1 MAINLANA
9 QRKVEEFMTETCDVY
24 APVDVH
30 AGVVDPITLALITPA
45 ASKLYNAGACKIK
58 DIPTNSRGAGV
69 GDSEGGNQLLIVVTE
84 VDFPLADVPT
94 SGFPEGSLIICRS
107 SLRMPQMVGA
117 VYQMRQSVLK
127 TFGIQYSVLADRR
140 KRVDP

>member
-24 APVDVH
+24 APNAVH
-30 AGVVDPITLALITPA
+30 AGTVDPITLALTYPA
-45 ASKLYNAGACKIK
+45 SAKLYNAGACKIK

-69 GDSEGGNQLLIVVTE
+69 GDAEGGNQLLIVVTQ

-94 SGFPEGSLIICRS
+94 TGFPEGSLIICRS
-107 SLRMPQMVGA
+107 SLRMPQLVGA
-117 VYQMRQSVLK
+117 VYLMRQPVLK
-127 TFGIQYSVLADRR
+127 TFGIQYSVLANRR